1 MPKRIV
7 TSEDIE
13 SARDGELR
21 LPADAIV
28 TDRAREL
35 AAERGVKLRIE
46 GTPDADSG
54 NPAGPMG
61 NRLDARAKRVVALGS
76 DHGGYELKEYL
87 KRFLSELGYTVSD
100 LGTNS
105 TQAVDYPDFA
115 RAVAEAVAGQAA
127 WRGIV
132 IDSAGIGSA
141 MAANKVPGVRAAL
154 CYDRATARNSREHN
168 DANVLTLGARLI
180 APELAREITAVWLE
194 TDFVGGRHQKRIDK
208 IVALE
213 QHSIHL
219 TPPAVAQP
227 NESTKEREKGL
238 GFSPTARKPSTEV
251 MGSEALLPAALKA
264 PPLPATGDTGREQL
278 IEAVTREILCR
289 LGDQQACILRGLE
302 IDDAVCP
309 GCDGHCVESC
319 PQKSRRVVAAGA
331 ARLGAGLGATQI
343 PADLARLIDHTLLK
357 PEASETDIR
366 RLCAEARQYGF
377 ASVCVNPT
385 WVPLCAAELQGTSVR
400 VCTVAGFPL
409 GATATSVKVFETEQ
423 AVKLGAREVDMV
435 INVGALKS
443 GHYEQVENEIR
454 ALAEACHS
462 GGALLKV
469 ILECALLTDQEK
481 VIACRLSQSA
491 GADFVK
497 TSTGF
502 GPGGATAH
510 DVELMRL
517 VVGPEM
523 GVKAAGGVRSYEDL
537 QKMVAAGATRIGAS
551 ASVKIIREAAGETP
565 SSASQ
570 PRPTDGQQVR
580 Y

>member
-1 MPKRIV
+1 MSRRVV
-7 TSEDIE
+7 TSEDVQA
-13 SARDGELR
+13 ARDGELR
-21 LPADAIV
+21 LPAGAIV

-35 AAERGVKLRIE
+35 AAELGVRIQIE
-46 GTPDADSG
+46 GA
-54 NPAGPMG
+54 AGGDGSDPG
-61 NRLDARAKRVVALGS
+61 GSAGKRTDDRSSQVVALGS

-87 KRFLSELGYTVSD
+87 KGFLSELGYKVND

-115 RAVAEAVAGQAA
+115 RAVAEAVAGQKA

-168 DANVLTLGARLI
+168 DANVLTLGSRLI
-180 APELAREITAVWLE
+180 PPEVAREITAVWLE
-194 TDFVGGRHQKRIDK
+194 TNFAGGRHQKRLDK

-213 QHSIHL
+213 QRPAPAQAAEGAGSS
-219 TPPAVAQP
+219 TPEA
-227 NESTKEREKGL
+227 SSSSRER
-238 GFSPTARKPSTEV
+238 
-251 MGSEALLPAALKA
+251 
-264 PPLPATGDTGREQL
+264 L
-278 IEAVTREILCR
+278 IEAVTREVLCR
-289 LGDQQACILRGLE
+289 LGDQQACALRGLE
-302 IDDAVCP
+302 IDDTVCP
-309 GCDGHCVESC
+309 GCDGHCAESC
-319 PQKSRRVVAAGA
+319 PQKSRRVLAAGA
-331 ARLGAGLGATQI
+331 ARLDAGLGATHI

-357 PEASETDIR
+357 PEASENDIR

-385 WVPLCAAELQGTSVR
+385 WVPLCATELQGAPVK

-409 GATATSVKVFETEQ
+409 GATATSVKVFEAEQ
-423 AVKLGAREVDMV
+423 VVKLGAHEVDMV

-443 GHYEQVENEIR
+443 GHYEQVESEIR
-454 ALAEACHS
+454 VLAEACHR
-462 GGALLKV
+462 GGTLLKV

-491 GADFVK
+491 DADFVK

-517 VVGPEM
+517 VVGPGM
-523 GVKAAGGVRSYEDL
+523 GIKAAGGIRGYEDL

-551 ASVKIIREAAGETP
+551 ASVKIIREATGEALPTRAP
-565 SSASQ
+565 ASQ
-570 PRPTDGQQVR
+570 SPDGQQAK